1 MERVLAAVE
10 AEAAK
15 VAEHPV
21 GVDSV
26 EEGPERE
33 VAVGAK
39 VLVVVALAEGSVLVA
54 AVITVLVWA
63 KAVVEAETTAQGATM
78 DLAVVEAET
87 MALAAT
93 MDLAAAVEETM
104 APVEIMD
111 RVAVAVLV
119 DLAVAVAVDWAK
131 VAVLEGNRLRPVR
144 GLPQTLK
151 PLESMQL
158 SRVSSKSTEYWN

>member
-26 EEGPERE
+26 EEAPERE
-33 VAVGAK
+33 VAVGGK
-39 VLVVVALAEGSVLVA
+39 VLVVVALAVVVA
-54 AVITVLVWA
+54 GTTV
-63 KAVVEAETTAQGATM
+63 Q
-78 DLAVVEAET
+78 
-87 MALAAT
+87 AAT
-93 MDLAAAVEETM
+93 MDQAEAVEETM
-104 APVEIMD
+104 ALA
-111 RVAVAVLV
+111 AVAVLV
-119 DLAVAVAVDWAK
+119 DLAVSVAVDWAK
-131 VAVLEGNRLRPVR
+131 VAVLEGNLLKPVR
-144 GLPQTLK
+144 GLPRTLK